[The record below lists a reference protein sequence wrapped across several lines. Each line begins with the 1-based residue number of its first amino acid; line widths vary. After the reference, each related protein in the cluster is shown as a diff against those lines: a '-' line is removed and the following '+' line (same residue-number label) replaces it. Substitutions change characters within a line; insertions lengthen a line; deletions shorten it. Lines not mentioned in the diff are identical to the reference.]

1 MTFNNAKIANNL
13 LYLQAKTI
21 EMLSSKGYRQCST
34 GHSGFPRDEW
44 SHVRE
49 VLMHTPGEEVFDGV
63 IHSEAGLFEQY
74 FDVDKAAVEHKHYI
88 EVLAGMGIRVHTVD
102 GILNELEPDILRHMA
117 GRVLT
122 YDISCDPGE
131 DPAATESLRQET
143 LGRMSRADLIR
154 CILFRPTVK
163 LSRTSGNTGYEAEYI
178 LKPLMNLY
186 FTRDQSITTPKG
198 HIICQMNSTQRV
210 AETEVIE
217 QCYSYLGRLP
227 ILRIQGEGRLEGG
240 DYFPAGDMAFI
251 GCGMR
256 TNYNGIRQIMEADAF
271 GHDTIVVVRD
281 HKLWQR
287 QMHLDTWFNIIDR
300 DLCTMAGSRLNASP
314 GEPEYATCDIWTRN
328 PGTLEYSLERENVSF
343 VSFIRETG
351 MEIIPI
357 SHPDEMNYAGNYL
370 TVAPRKIVAVAG
382 QGPEFRRCLLDA
394 GVEVIW
400 IPLENLIRGY
410 GAAHCMTQV
419 LSRAL

>member
-44 SHVRE
+44 SHVGE

-74 FDVDKAAVEHKHYI
+74 FDVDKAAVEHRHYI

-163 LSRTSGNTGYEAEYI
+163 LSRTSGNTDYEAEYI

-198 HIICQMNSTQRV
+198 HIICQMNSTQRI

-217 QCYSYLGRLP
+217 QCYSYLGRRP

-271 GHDTIVVVRD
+271 GHDTVVVVRD

-300 DLCTMAGSRLNASP
+300 DLCTMAGSRLNASL
-314 GEPEYATCDIWTRN
+314 GDPEYSTCDIWTRN

-343 VSFIRETG
+343 VSFIRESG

-357 SHPDEMNYAGNYL
+357 NHPDEMHYAGNYL

-394 GVEVIW
+394 GVEVEW
-400 IPLENLIRGY
+400 IPLDNLIRGY

-419 LSRAL
+419 LSRSL